1 MTPLMAYDLEQQ
13 EQMATMKAWW
23 DRWGN
28 LVAGGVTVVM
38 LAVAG
43 WFGWQYW
50 QRTQAVAAATLYEEF
65 VRQSAAK
72 DTRARE
78 LAGRLIEKFGR
89 TVYAP
94 LAALTSAKALAEAG
108 DPAGA
113 KVQLRWVVERSG
125 RAELVDLARVRLA
138 GVLLD
143 EKSFDEALQVLE
155 AAPSA
160 AGLTSVQDRRADVLA
175 AQGKFDEARAAYQG
189 ALAAAG
195 ERHPLRGLIQQKL
208 DALPAGS

>member
-28 LVAGGVTVVM
+28 LVAGAVTVVM

-50 QRTQAVAAATLYEEF
+50 QRAQSVAAATLYEEF
-65 VRQSAAK
+65 VRQNAAK
-72 DTRARE
+72 DARARE
-78 LAGRLIEKFGR
+78 LASRLIDKFGR

-94 LAALTSAKALAEAG
+94 LAALASAKALADAG
-108 DPAGA
+108 DAAGA
-113 KVQLRWVVERSG
+113 KAQLRWVVAQSG
-125 RAELVDLARVRLA
+125 RTELIDVARVRLA

-143 EKSFDEALQVLE
+143 EKAYDEALQVLE
-155 AAPSA
+155 SPPSA
-160 AGLTSVQDRRADVLA
+160 AGLASVQDRRADVLA

-208 DALPAGS
+208 DALPVGS

>member
-1 MTPLMAYDLEQQ
+1 MAYDLEQQ

-28 LVAGGVTVVM
+28 RVAGGLTVVM

-65 VRQSAAK
+65 VRQNAAK
-72 DTRARE
+72 DTQARE
-78 LAGRLIEKFGR
+78 IAGRLIEKYGR
-89 TVYAP
+89 TIYAP
-94 LAALTSAKALAEAG
+94 LAALASAKSLADAG

-143 EKSFDEALQVLE
+143 EKAYDEALQVLE
-155 AAPSA
+155 APPG
-160 AGLTSVQDRRADVLA
+160 AGAQTSLQDRRADILV
-175 AQGKFDEARAAYQG
+175 AQGRFDDARAAYQG